1 MVQKEEQVS
10 PFLVFFLIH
19 AIQVGVGILGFQ
31 RIVIKSGGNDSWIAV
46 IAAAIIVSAVIFI
59 LYTLLNRH
67 QMDIIQ
73 IQKKLFGKY
82 IGSLLGL
89 IWIMNWILLTVTVL
103 SSFVEIVEVWVFST
117 INIYVFAFI
126 FILLIYYCLTGG
138 FRVVAGICVLG
149 TIIPMYLYLT
159 FLFPLEHTHL
169 RNLLPIWNHSIKE
182 MGLATRDM
190 SLSYLGFSSLLMYY
204 PYIKNAKSSQKWAHF
219 GNILTCLIYLFLIVI
234 TIGYFSE
241 KQLSHHIWA
250 TLSLWK
256 IVELPFV
263 ERFEYIGITSWV
275 LMILPNIC
283 LLVWAAAEGI
293 RKVVNIK
300 QKKVL
305 LIILLVVY
313 ILTIFMSGRERIDMM
328 NNVSAKLGLFLLFV
342 YIPVLSAYSFVWN
355 KLKEKK
361 K

>member
-1 MVQKEEQVS
+1 
-10 PFLVFFLIH
+10 
-19 AIQVGVGILGFQ
+19 
-31 RIVIKSGGNDSWIAV
+31 
-46 IAAAIIVSAVIFI
+46 
-59 LYTLLNRH
+59 
-67 QMDIIQ
+67 
-73 IQKKLFGKY
+73 
-82 IGSLLGL
+82 
-89 IWIMNWILLTVTVL
+89 
-103 SSFVEIVEVWVFST
+103 
-117 INIYVFAFI
+117 
-126 FILLIYYCLTGG
+126 
-138 FRVVAGICVLG
+138 
-149 TIIPMYLYLT
+149 
-159 FLFPLEHTHL
+159 
-169 RNLLPIWNHSIKE
+169 
-182 MGLATRDM
+182 M

-219 GNILTCLIYLFLIVI
+219 GNILTCLIYLFLMVI

-293 RKVVNIK
+293 GKVVNIK

-305 LIILLVVY
+305 LIILLIVY